1 MSTIGL
7 CQMKTNGF
15 TLIEILVVMVILSL
29 TTTLLISGLSTTW
42 SNFERLN
49 TRQLKIN
56 ALELPKVWFNESF
69 ANALHSHP
77 HSVTLEGAEKRLSF
91 VTFSVPN
98 DPSNTPQSVTWS
110 IKSSESQT
118 ELSFSSKGTEIVIA
132 TIPSGATFR
141 YLNNGAW
148 VNTFSF
154 AGKLPKAVRIIT
166 PDGDVWTESELH
178 RDTEAYY
185 PPELKYFG
193 KYEY

>member
-1 MSTIGL
+1 
-7 CQMKTNGF
+7 MKAKGF
-15 TLIEILVVMVILSL
+15 TLIEVLVVMVILSL
-29 TTTLLISGLSTTW
+29 TTTLLVSGLSTTW

-77 HSVTLEGAEKRLSF
+77 HSVTLQGAEKSVSF

-98 DPSNTPQSVTWS
+98 DLSNTPQNVTWL
-110 IKSSESQT
+110 IRTIESRT
-118 ELSFSSKGTEIVIA
+118 ELSFSSNGDEVVIA
-132 TIPSGATFR
+132 SIPPGATFR
-141 YLNNGAW
+141 YLHSGTW
-148 VNTFSF
+148 ENTFSY
-154 AGKLPKAVRIIT
+154 AGKLPKAIRIIT
-166 PDGDVWTESELH
+166 QSGEVWTESELH

-193 KYEY
+193 AYEY